1 MARDD
6 DSDQDA
12 APMGTAIG
20 SRAPARPVWPQRRKV
35 ASTLHIWER
44 LEVVQRMLARN
55 MAPSTI
61 TTTLMADYGVERHE
75 AEHYQAVVRARWKRN
90 ADSEDSEQEFLRLKA
105 VVAQAIEDAARRK
118 VTVRIGSDD
127 DGPIYEVVEQP
138 DSKAVIA
145 GAALWARMI
154 GRLDPPERTPPGTL
168 PANGEPATGEV
179 TVIDRTDLNETLRA
193 RRASGT

>member
-12 APMGTAIG
+12 PPTGTAIG

-35 ASTLHIWER
+35 GDKLHMWER
-44 LEVVQRMLARN
+44 LDYVQKLLASG
-55 MAPSTI
+55 MAPSTVSL
-61 TTTLMADYGVERHE
+61 TLMREHGLTRHE
-75 AEHYQAVVRARWKRN
+75 ADDYQAVVRARWRKN
-90 ADSEDSEQEFLRLKA
+90 GALEDSEQEMLRLKA
-105 VVAQAIEDAARRK
+105 IAYQAIQDAASRRI
-118 VTVRIGSDD
+118 TVRTGSDD

-138 DSKAVIA
+138 DSKAVLA
-145 GAALWARMI
+145 GVALLARMI
-154 GRLDPPERTPPGTL
+154 GKLDAPEKPAAAL

-179 TVIDRTDLNETLRA
+179 TVIDRADLNETLRA